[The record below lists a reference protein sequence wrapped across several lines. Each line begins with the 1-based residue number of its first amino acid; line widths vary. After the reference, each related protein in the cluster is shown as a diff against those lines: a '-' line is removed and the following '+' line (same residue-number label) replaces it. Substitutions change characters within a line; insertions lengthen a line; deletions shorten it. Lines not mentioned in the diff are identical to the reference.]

1 MALCFR
7 LTSSTLSWILS
18 IFSLMSSTSEKNSSI
33 LPPSI
38 LTSISAPPS
47 SSSFWAWNKYV
58 ENHCVWIMS
67 ARCLIAWVNFYKV
80 SMIHA
85 LFALAMFALMS
96 LKSFLNI
103 DKYWEKSESGGN
115 ILWFYL
121 QKSICLS
128 NGFNKVIRPHCGN
141 YIILLL
147 RFRAWIS
154 WNQLSL

>member
-58 ENHCVWIMS
+58 ENQCVWIMS
-67 ARCLIAWVNFYKV
+67 GRCLIAWVNFHKV
-80 SMIHA
+80 SMIHS
-85 LFALAMFALMS
+85 LFALVMFALMS

-121 QKSICLS
+121 QKSTCLMVS
-128 NGFNKVIRPHCGN
+128 IKSFYHTVETTEFYFHD
-141 YIILLL
+141 
-147 RFRAWIS
+147 FRA
-154 WNQLSL
+154 